1 VVTPTVAETV
11 RSGKDMREFRPVF
24 LRRSVRSHL
33 KKSIVSKNFLSI
45 NISFASIV
53 LVVNE
58 NVSLVISRQ
67 ILSDVST
74 QLLPDL
80 PDAQSKLLAHFTLE
94 KVRRFPKLF
103 ITK

>member
-1 VVTPTVAETV
+1 MYEYIIHCNTYVLSYYT
-11 RSGKDMREFRPVF
+11 F
-24 LRRSVRSHL
+24 LTFHL
-33 KKSIVSKNFLSI
+33 MSQF
-45 NISFASIV
+45 FV

-94 KVRRFPKLF
+94 KVRILP
-103 ITK
+103 

>member
-1 VVTPTVAETV
+1 
-11 RSGKDMREFRPVF
+11 M
-24 LRRSVRSHL
+24 
-33 KKSIVSKNFLSI
+33 II
-45 NISFASIV
+45 ISFI

-80 PDAQSKLLAHFTLE
+80 PDGQSKLLAHYTLE
-94 KVRRFPKLF
+94 KVRFFYPHSLS
-103 ITK
+103 

>member
-1 VVTPTVAETV
+1 MHVLCYDSLTFFFHV
-11 RSGKDMREFRPVF
+11 
-24 LRRSVRSHL
+24 LL
-33 KKSIVSKNFLSI
+33 I
-45 NISFASIV
+45 

-80 PDAQSKLLAHFTLE
+80 PDSQSKLLAHFTLE
-94 KVRRFPKLF
+94 KVILF
-103 ITK
+103 L